1 MQEDFCG
8 WPRHQCSNLRQRVER
23 KAGHREIL
31 GVVGKQGELV
41 VDRDGRDDDVA
52 QVERGPLA
60 GVIAF
65 QLAGQASGGR
75 GDRNVLEARQETLP
89 WQLPPCAAY
98 RRKPL

>member
-1 MQEDFCG
+1 MALRGRQAC
-8 WPRHQCSNLRQRVER
+8 RLLRQRVER
-23 KAGHREIL
+23 KRGHREVL
-31 GVVGKQGELV
+31 GVVGEQGELV
-41 VDRDGRDDDVA
+41 VDGYGRNDDVA
-52 QVERGPLA
+52 EIERGPLA